1 MAGIGPVSW
10 QQQGVNVRER
20 GVQSRRVNAGKVEA
34 VRRSDLP
41 PQGGSNFWQ
50 VLAIVALIAATAGWT
65 TVGVI
70 ALRAPSSAALGS
82 PTDSFDPNASEDLSV
97 PPVAETHDAPD
108 LEALLPTAINGTTL
122 EIQSWTGDGIL
133 TDDAWSTSVT
143 AFLTTQGK
151 TPADLAV
158 AQGYD
163 PNQVLDGSVGVY
175 RATGVA
181 ATALRDALVA
191 AWKGDYPDMTITQV
205 TLGGKEVTKGGF
217 GADTAS
223 SFLYIRD
230 DVVFDIESTDEAIA
244 TAALAA
250 LPLPGASGAPST
262 APAGSAAPSPS

>member
-1 MAGIGPVSW
+1 
-10 QQQGVNVRER
+10 VRER
-20 GVQSRRVNAGKVEA
+20 GVQSRRVNAGKVET
-34 VRRSDLP
+34 VRRPGP
-41 PQGGSNFWQ
+41 PSGGGGNFWQ

-70 ALRAPSSAALGS
+70 ALRAPATAALES
-82 PTDSFDPNASEDLSV
+82 PIDSFDPNASDPSV
-97 PPVAETHDAPD
+97 APVADTHDAPE

-122 EIQSWTGDGIL
+122 EIQSWTGSGIL

-143 AFLTTQGK
+143 AFLTTKGK
-151 TPADLAV
+151 TPADLRV

-175 RATGVA
+175 RAAGVA
-181 ATALRDALVA
+181 ATDLRDALVA
-191 AWKGDYPDMTITQV
+191 AWKGDYPDMTVTEV
-205 TLGGKEVTKGGF
+205 TLGGKQITKGGF

-223 SFLYIRD
+223 SFLYVRD

-250 LPLPGASGAPST
+250 LPLGGASGAPASG
-262 APAGSAAPSPS
+262 APAGSAGPSPS